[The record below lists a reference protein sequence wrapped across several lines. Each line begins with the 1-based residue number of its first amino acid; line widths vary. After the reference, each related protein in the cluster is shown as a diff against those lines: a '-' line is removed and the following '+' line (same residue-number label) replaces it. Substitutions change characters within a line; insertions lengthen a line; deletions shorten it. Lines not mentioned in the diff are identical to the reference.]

1 MYCYK
6 IVTIVTKF
14 LRLNQP
20 SFISHPWRSHRGSR
34 GLSRAVLLQGV
45 AHNFTPLLTRG
56 TFISRLE
63 VYYNCGREALASA
76 HGQLRGACYY

>member
-6 IVTIVTKF
+6 TVTTVTKF

-34 GLSRAVLLQGV
+34 GLSRAALLQGV
-45 AHNFTPLLTRG
+45 AHHFTPLLTAG
-56 TFISRLE
+56 TFISGLE
-63 VYYNCGREALASA
+63 VYYNCGTEALASTR
-76 HGQLRGACYY
+76 GQ